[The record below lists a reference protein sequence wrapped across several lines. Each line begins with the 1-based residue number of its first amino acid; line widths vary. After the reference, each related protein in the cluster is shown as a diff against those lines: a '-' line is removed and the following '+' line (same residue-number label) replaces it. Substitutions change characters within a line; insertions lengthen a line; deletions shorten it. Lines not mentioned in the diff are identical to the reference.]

1 MAHHKQSAL
10 EWQGMQSSQTRTWR
24 LIWLTAISAMICWLV
39 SVMMLRA
46 LAQSADTNEAEP
58 TERRAPPPKLSDE
71 ESLEYRD
78 SADKNISL
86 PVDI

>member
-1 MAHHKQSAL
+1 MQTSQS
-10 EWQGMQSSQTRTWR
+10 QTWR
-24 LIWLTAISAMICWLV
+24 LIWLTAISAMICWLA

-46 LAQSADTNEAEP
+46 LAQTADTNEADP

-78 SADKNISL
+78 SADNNISL

>member
-1 MAHHKQSAL
+1 
-10 EWQGMQSSQTRTWR
+10 MQSSQNRTWR
-24 LIWLTAISAMICWLV
+24 LIWLTAISALICWLA

-46 LAQSADTNEAEP
+46 LAQTADTNEVES

-71 ESLEYRD
+71 ESPEYRD
-78 SADKNISL
+78 SADNNISL

>member
-1 MAHHKQSAL
+1 MQTSQS
-10 EWQGMQSSQTRTWR
+10 RTWR
-24 LIWLTAISAMICWLV
+24 LIWLTAISAMICWLA

-46 LAQSADTNEAEP
+46 LAQTADTNEADP

-78 SADKNISL
+78 SADNNISL

>member
-1 MAHHKQSAL
+1 MQTSQS
-10 EWQGMQSSQTRTWR
+10 RTWR
-24 LIWLTAISAMICWLV
+24 LIWLTAISAMICWLA

-46 LAQSADTNEAEP
+46 LAQTVETNEAEP

-78 SADKNISL
+78 SADNNLSL

>member
-1 MAHHKQSAL
+1 MQTSQS
-10 EWQGMQSSQTRTWR
+10 RTWR
-24 LIWLTAISAMICWLV
+24 LIWLTAISAMICWLAY
-39 SVMMLRA
+39 VMMLRA
-46 LAQSADTNEAEP
+46 LAQTADTNEADP

-78 SADKNISL
+78 SADNNISL

>member
-1 MAHHKQSAL
+1 
-10 EWQGMQSSQTRTWR
+10 
-24 LIWLTAISAMICWLV
+24 
-39 SVMMLRA
+39 MMLRA
-46 LAQSADTNEAEP
+46 LAQTAETNEAEP

-78 SADKNISL
+78 SADNNISL

>member
-1 MAHHKQSAL
+1 MQTSQS
-10 EWQGMQSSQTRTWR
+10 RTWR
-24 LIWLTAISAMICWLV
+24 LIWLTAISAMICWLA

-46 LAQSADTNEAEP
+46 LAQTAETNEAEP
-58 TERRAPPPKLSDE
+58 TERRAPPPKLADE

-78 SADKNISL
+78 SADNNISL

>member
-1 MAHHKQSAL
+1 MQTSQS
-10 EWQGMQSSQTRTWR
+10 RTWR
-24 LIWLTAISAMICWLV
+24 LIWLTAISAMICWLA

-46 LAQSADTNEAEP
+46 LAQTADTNEAEP
-58 TERRAPPPKLSDE
+58 TERRAPRPKLSDE

-78 SADKNISL
+78 SADNNISL

>member
-1 MAHHKQSAL
+1 MQTSQS
-10 EWQGMQSSQTRTWR
+10 RTWR
-24 LIWLTAISAMICWLV
+24 LIWLTAISAMICWLA

-46 LAQSADTNEAEP
+46 LAQTAETNEAEP
-58 TERRAPPPKLSDE
+58 TERRAPAPKLSDE

-78 SADKNISL
+78 SADNNISL